1 MTELT
6 TLFFS
11 LMITFVGVAIGFI
24 FGWFGSSYFSAFVES
39 THEEQIH
46 PEMIDDQ
53 GFIINE
59 ELFSVRFIEGDET
72 ISDYDED

>member
-1 MTELT
+1 MTEVT
-6 TLFFS
+6 TMFFS
-11 LMITFVGVAIGFI
+11 LMITLIGVAIGFI
-24 FGWFGSSYFSAFVES
+24 FGWFGSSYYSAFVES
-39 THEEQIH
+39 TFEEQIH

-59 ELFSVRFIEGDET
+59 ELLSVRFIDGDET